1 MQTINV
7 DSLYKGMKTLLDNP
21 KLREEVSRNGKRMVY
36 DLYDINKVADKMI
49 KMYEEA
55 INSR

>member
-7 DSLYKGMKTLLDNP
+7 DSLYKGMKTLLENP
-21 KLREEVSRNGKRMVY
+21 WLREEVSRNGKRMVY
-36 DLYDINKVADKMI
+36 NLYDINNVADKMI